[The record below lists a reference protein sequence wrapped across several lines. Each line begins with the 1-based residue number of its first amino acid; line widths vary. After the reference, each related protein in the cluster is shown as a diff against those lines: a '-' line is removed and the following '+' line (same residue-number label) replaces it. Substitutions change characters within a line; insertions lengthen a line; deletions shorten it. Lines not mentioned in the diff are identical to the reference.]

1 MEGTWKKLLPRLKPE
16 LRQTLLETGAKQ
28 KRMNPQAE
36 VASGPHGSAVSEGG
50 QGGGHAA
57 GLTNT
62 APRHAEGPGDAHRHR
77 AASWGTRGRE
87 GRALSGASEPI

>member
-1 MEGTWKKLLPRLKPE
+1 MEETWKKLLPRLKPE

-50 QGGGHAA
+50 QGGVVRPA
-57 GLTNT
+57 
-62 APRHAEGPGDAHRHR
+62 
-77 AASWGTRGRE
+77 
-87 GRALSGASEPI
+87 